1 MIGTLRYR
9 LKIAWQLLTG
19 KIRYTPDRRNRDLIL
34 RKEVDAKML
43 SQIDHWDIEFVF
55 TEFGRERVNGGGA
68 LLDTQN
74 RLEPSLSGIK
84 KYFPHARIT
93 VYTDFDWDDA
103 DGITVKKVSS
113 PVVNPEHSRYG
124 YRSVDYFK
132 FKALS
137 EATAD
142 FTCALDS
149 DMFFVNENIYSLL
162 FLTRK
167 FGFCVAQNVR
177 QIYNLDMR
185 ISKDTQSI
193 ADESLGNGYS
203 YNQSPM
209 TIWKNNQNG
218 KTFYHNCAVIMKE
231 DPSRASLVM
240 WKAVWRTGL
249 FPYVLP
255 KQFCV
260 CDGDE
265 GCGDEILLHVGHKSV
280 KNHYKL

>member
-1 MIGTLRYR
+1 MIGTLLYR

-19 KIRYTPDRRNRDLIL
+19 KIKYIPDNRNKNLVRQ
-34 RKEVDAKML
+34 KE
-43 SQIDHWDIEFVF
+43 IDIKLLHRIEKFDIEFIF
-55 TEFGRERVNGGGA
+55 TEFGKERVNGGGA
-68 LLDTQN
+68 DLDTQK

-84 KYFPHARIT
+84 KYFPQAKIT
-93 VYTDFDWDDA
+93 VYTDFDWDNIE
-103 DGITVKKVSS
+103 GITFKKVSS
-113 PVVNPEHSRYG
+113 PVVNPGHPRYG
-124 YRSVDYFK
+124 YRTVDYFK
-132 FKALS
+132 FFALS

-149 DMFFVNENIYSLL
+149 DMFFANENIYSLI
-162 FLTRK
+162 FLTQK

-177 QIYNLDMR
+177 QNFNLDMR
-185 ISKDTQSI
+185 ISKDTQI
-193 ADESLGNGYS
+193 ITDESFGNGYS

-209 TIWKNNQNG
+209 TVWKNSESGKLFYKSCAEVMQN
-218 KTFYHNCAVIMKE
+218 

-240 WKAVWRTGL
+240 WKSAWKTGL

-260 CDGDE
+260 CEGDE

-280 KNHYKL
+280 KQYYKL